1 MLYQSGQAFR
11 QALEVR
17 LRSQSLQTDVPLS
30 RLRKLISFER
40 FLARL
45 ALYQPGQWLL
55 KGGLALEWRLGSI
68 ARTTKDID
76 VLSLQPLAD
85 AHQAI
90 VNAVSQDLDDYF
102 RFVVQ
107 RSTDS
112 AGPREG
118 LGLRLQMQAWL
129 DGRLFESFHLDV
141 GWGDPVVDP
150 PQALSAPPL
159 LQFAG
164 IAPAS
169 VLCYPITQHV
179 AEKVHAYVQ
188 VHQGGEGSR
197 VKDLVDIL
205 LIAGTQSVEA
215 SALRRALDATF
226 RSRDAR
232 ILPVTLPSPPASW
245 RVPFG
250 RLAAEVGLGHLD
262 LELGIRQAR
271 AFLDPVLR
279 SETVGLWDPTQSVW
293 IL

>member
-1 MLYQSGQAFR
+1 MLYLSGQAFR

-17 LRSQSLQTDVPLS
+17 LRSQSLQTHVPLS

-55 KGGLALEWRLGSI
+55 KGGLALEWRIGSV
-68 ARTTKDID
+68 ARSTKDVD
-76 VLSLQPLAD
+76 VLSLQPLED
-85 AHQAI
+85 ARQAI
-90 VNAVSQDLDDYF
+90 VNAVSHDLDDYF

-107 RSTDS
+107 HSSDS
-112 AGPREG
+112 AGARVG

-150 PQALSAPPL
+150 PQVLSAPPL

-169 VLCYPITQHV
+169 VLVYPITQHV
-179 AEKVHAYVQ
+179 AEKVHAYLQ

-197 VKDLVDIL
+197 VKDLVDML
-205 LIAGTQSVEA
+205 LIARFLRLPLLGVCPSTGSPQR
-215 SALRRALDATF
+215 SALVTSTSRRVSYKRAPSWILCCAT
-226 RSRDAR
+226 RSSVCGIQPSRCGSSR
-232 ILPVTLPSPPASW
+232 CPSPSSPRPLYRTARSNGAS
-245 RVPFG
+245 R
-250 RLAAEVGLGHLD
+250 RT
-262 LELGIRQAR
+262 R
-271 AFLDPVLR
+271 
-279 SETVGLWDPTQSVW
+279 
-293 IL
+293 